1 MDEGM
6 SPTGRALGIVVG
18 WALFGLAASVWRDL
32 VPAWWM
38 SGAGFA
44 VVALFDAVTLAK
56 LKKVEVTRRLPG
68 RFAVGEAGE
77 VRLEIVNPGRLPAKV
92 EVFDG
97 IPAGAEA
104 EQMPWTGN
112 IPPGGKARVTHA
124 VRILERGMAGFD
136 RIHLR
141 RDSPMGLWRKKDRAG
156 VAEEAK
162 VYPDYEPVL
171 RFALLA
177 MQARQDQMG
186 IVRKSFAGSS
196 RDFHQLREYREGDPF
211 SQIDWKATSRRAM
224 LISREFQEQRNQ
236 TVVFLTDTG
245 RRMRAMDGELPQFD
259 HCLNAM
265 LLLSYVALRQGDQVG
280 VQAFGGTR
288 RWLPPV
294 KGSHSMSV
302 LLNHLFDYRTTPEP
316 SDFSEAAELL
326 LARQK
331 RRALVVVMTN
341 LRGEDAS
348 ELVPAMRLLRSR
360 HLVMLASLRER
371 SVEDSRTRP
380 IEDFGGALRFAAAE
394 RYDAERS
401 EVLATLQGFG
411 ILTLDV
417 PAQQFPVALANRYLD
432 IKAAG
437 RL

>member
-1 MDEGM
+1 M
-6 SPTGRALGIVVG
+6 SPTARALRIVVA
-18 WALFGLAASVWRDL
+18 WALFGLAASVWREL
-32 VPAWWM
+32 VMPWWI
-38 SGAGFA
+38 SGAVLA
-44 VVALFDAVTLAK
+44 AVALLDGIVLRRLAR
-56 LKKVEVTRRLPG
+56 VEVARRLPG
-68 RFAVGEAGE
+68 RFAVGEASD
-77 VRLEIVNPGRLPAKV
+77 VRLDIRNPGRFPAVV

-97 IPAGAEA
+97 IPPGGQAEL
-104 EQMPWTGN
+104 MPWGGT
-112 IPPGGKARVTHA
+112 IPAGGKARVSHP
-124 VRILERGMAGFD
+124 VRLIERGMASFG
-136 RIHLR
+136 RVHVR
-141 RDSPMGLWRKKDRAG
+141 RTSLFGLWRMRHSAG
-156 VAEEAK
+156 VAEEVR

-171 RFALLA
+171 KFALLA
-177 MQARQDQMG
+177 MQARQEQMG

-196 RDFHQLREYREGDPF
+196 RDFHQLREYREGDPM
-211 SQIDWKATSRRAM
+211 SQIDWKATSRRVT

-236 TVVFLTDTG
+236 IVIFLTDTG

-280 VQAFGGTR
+280 VQAFGGTQ

-294 KGSHSMSV
+294 KGAHSMSV
-302 LLNHLFDYRTTPEP
+302 LLNHLFDYQTTPEP
-316 SDFSEAAELL
+316 SDFAAAAESL

-341 LRGEDAS
+341 LRGEDSS
-348 ELVPAMRLLRSR
+348 ELIPALRLLRSK

-371 SVEDSRTRP
+371 SVEDARTKP
-380 IEDFGGALRFAAAE
+380 ITEFSDALRFSAAE
-394 RYDAERS
+394 RYDAERA

-417 PAQQFPVALANRYLD
+417 PAQQFPIALANRYLD

>member
-1 MDEGM
+1 M
-6 SPTGRALGIVVG
+6 SPTGRALWIVVA
-18 WALFGLAASVWRDL
+18 WALLGLLASVWRVL
-32 VPAWWM
+32 LTPWWV
-38 SGAGFA
+38 SGAVFA
-44 VVALFDAVTLAK
+44 VIALVDAFVVTRLAK
-56 LKKVEVTRRLPG
+56 LEIARRLPG
-68 RFAVGEAGE
+68 RFAVGEASD
-77 VRLEIVNPGRLPAKV
+77 VRLEIRNPGRVPATV

-97 IPAGAEA
+97 VPAGAEA
-104 EQMPWTGN
+104 EAMPWQGTVA
-112 IPPGGKARVTHA
+112 PAGKARVTHG
-124 VRILERGMAGFD
+124 VRIIERGIVSFGQ
-136 RIHLR
+136 IHVR
-141 RDSPMGLWRKKDRAG
+141 RVSLLGLWLRKYQVG
-156 VAEEAK
+156 ETEEAK

-177 MQARQDQMG
+177 MQQRQEQMG
-186 IVRKSFAGSS
+186 IVRRSLAGSS
-196 RDFHQLREYREGDPF
+196 RDFHQLREYREGDPL
-211 SQIDWKATSRRAM
+211 SQIDWKATSRRAL

-236 TVVFLTDTG
+236 NIIFLTDTG

-265 LLLSYVALRQGDQVG
+265 LLVSYVALRQGDQVG
-280 VQAFGGTR
+280 VQAFGGTN

-316 SDFSEAAELL
+316 SDFSAAAERL

-348 ELVPAMRLLRSR
+348 EIVPALRTLRSK

-371 SVEDSRTRP
+371 SVEDARTMP
-380 IEDFGGALRFAAAE
+380 IEEFGDALRFAAAE
-394 RYDAERS
+394 RYDAERA